1 MDAGT
6 VRNWV
11 REREIRGK
19 TMFSLDEVRNAFPQI
34 SHQVRLNALSRL
46 KRERILYS
54 PYGSF
59 YVVLPPQY
67 VLRGAVPSYYF
78 MDELMR
84 WQGHPYYFGLLSAAA
99 LWGAAHQ
106 RAQTDFVVTMRP
118 RLSLSCTSRRSVK
131 WVYRN
136 EWPKD
141 FLCEKNGEAGTIVF
155 SNAELTALDLV
166 RFEQYAGG
174 LSAVASILAELLES
188 TDFANAAAGVFR
200 FCNSATIQRLGFIVE
215 NVLHDEKQGAAIFGE
230 WRKRFPER
238 KFVALSPRSAA
249 IGKRDEKWK
258 VVVNSDIEVDEV

>member
-1 MDAGT
+1 MDAET

-11 REREIRGK
+11 REGEIRGK
-19 TMFSLDEVRNAFPQI
+19 TMFSLDEVRNAFPHI
-34 SHQVRLNALSRL
+34 SHQVLLNALSRL

-59 YVVLPPQY
+59 YVVFPPQY

-84 WQGHPYYFGLLSAAA
+84 RQGHPYYFGLLSAAA

-118 RLSLSCTSRRSVK
+118 RLSLSDTPRRSIK
-131 WVYRN
+131 WVYRS

-141 FLCEKNGEAGTIVF
+141 FLCEKNGETGAIVF

-188 TDFANAAAGVFR
+188 THFANAAAGVFN
-200 FCNSATIQRLGFIVE
+200 FSNAATIQRLGFIVE
-215 NVLHDEKQGAAIFGE
+215 NVLHDEKQGAVILAE
-230 WRKRFPER
+230 WRKRFSER
-238 KFVALSPRSAA
+238 RFVALSPRSAA

-258 VVVNSDIEVDEV
+258 VVVNSVIEADEI